1 MDHLESHYTLKEGSI
16 KKPEMYLGAEVKKCV
31 VADPDNPDKVQWGV
45 SSDTYVKRALEDVE
59 RELSQANQHLSTRAV
74 TTLPV
79 KYRPELDTTPEL
91 DPRRASYY
99 MSLIG
104 ILRWMGE
111 LGRVDIL
118 MAVATMSSY
127 MAAPRQG
134 HLDNVLRILAYLK
147 KHPQSTMSDL

>member
-1 MDHLESHYTLKEGSI
+1 M
-16 KKPEMYLGAEVKKCV
+16 
-31 VADPDNPDKVQWGV
+31 
-45 SSDTYVKRALEDVE
+45 SSDTYVKRALEEDVE
-59 RELSQANQHLSTRAV
+59 RELLQANQHLSTRAV
-74 TTLPV
+74 TMLPV
-79 KYRPELDTTPEL
+79 KYRPELEL

-104 ILRWMGE
+104 ILRWMVE

-134 HLDNVLRILAYLK
+134 HLDNVLRIFACLK
-147 KHPQSTMSDL
+147 RHPQSTMIFDNTEPSFDESRFTEVDWSGH